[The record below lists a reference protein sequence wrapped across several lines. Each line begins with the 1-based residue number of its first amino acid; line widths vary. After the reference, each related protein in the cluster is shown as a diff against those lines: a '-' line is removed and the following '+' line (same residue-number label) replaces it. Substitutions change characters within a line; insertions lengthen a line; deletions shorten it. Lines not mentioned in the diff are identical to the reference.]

1 MPRGRQAIQ
10 IEVTERQRMILE
22 QIVRRDRSP
31 QRDVRRASIVL
42 QSAEGAQNKEIA
54 ASLKTHEQTVQCWR
68 GRWSEA
74 FGRLEQVETQIDD
87 KELYAL
93 IVDVLSDHP
102 RSGCPATFTPEQVC
116 RILAVACESPE
127 ECGCPVSHWTPREL
141 REEVIRRGIVEE
153 ISVRQMGRFLKSGG
167 HKASSDA
174 LLAQPRTRSRSR
186 HVRSDRP
193 QHLHGVSSGPKA
205 VSTRYPRRQ
214 CG

>member
-1 MPRGRQAIQ
+1 ML
-10 IEVTERQRMILE
+10 LE

-31 QRDVRRASIVL
+31 QRDVRRARIVL
-42 QSAEGAQNKEIA
+42 QAAKGMQNKEIA
-54 ASLKTHEQTVQCWR
+54 AYVKTHEQTVQSWR
-68 GRWSEA
+68 GRWAEA
-74 FGRLEQVETQIDD
+74 FGRLEQVESQIDD
-87 KELYAL
+87 KELYGL
-93 IVDVLSDHP
+93 ILDVLSDHP
-102 RSGCPATFTPEQVC
+102 RSGCPATYTPEQVC
-116 RILAVACESPE
+116 QILAVACESPE

-153 ISVRQMGRFLKSGG
+153 ISVRHVGRFLKSGG

-174 LLAQPRTRSRSR
+174 LLAQPPTRRRSR

-193 QHLHGVSSGPKA
+193 QHLHSVSSGSQT